1 MSNSIYNSSGLGVD
15 SLIQPGIYI
24 SNTQG
29 FNNQVSLT
37 DPSAV
42 SFSNYYSGFPTGIS
56 TNYNWENPSTLG
68 YQISGVDIANSV
80 KAVYTNYSGANGT
93 SYTFTPPSWC
103 NTLKI
108 IAIAGGGGGG
118 SGGANT
124 SNNRAGSG
132 GSGAG
137 GAQAIIVS
145 NISSPQSNFSYNITF
160 SGSGTGGAYQGTSGD
175 SGHWGSQ
182 GISIGIGVASSNTAL
197 TGSVFI
203 YGGGGGGPGPGTSN
217 SNNNSVGG
225 QNTVISSG
233 NNTTSPIINGL
244 QNYNNFLTVTPNSG
258 NSGGGGGNSYIG
270 TAGTITNFTG
280 TNPPPPLN
288 TNGNFTNVQNNN
300 TGINNTN
307 QIPGYGQGGVGGWNS
322 NNNNGYQGQN
332 GGPALVRVYYMA

>member
-1 MSNSIYNSSGLGVD
+1 MSNSVYNSSGVGVD
-15 SLIQPGIYI
+15 LLIQPGTYV
-24 SNTQG
+24 S
-29 FNNQVSLT
+29 NNQAYVA
-37 DPSAV
+37 DPSAA
-42 SFSNYYSGFPTGIS
+42 SFTNYYSGFPTGIS

-68 YQISGVDIANSV
+68 YQISGTDIANSI

-137 GAQAIIVS
+137 GAQATLVS
-145 NISSPQSNFSYNITF
+145 ANTFDQSIFSYNIDF
-160 SGSGTGGAYQGTSGD
+160 VLGDNGAGGAYQGTSGD
-175 SGHWGSQ
+175 AGHWGHQ
-182 GISIGIGVASSNTAL
+182 GTSISINVSSGGSY
-197 TGSVFI
+197 TGTLWV
-203 YGGGGGGPGPGTSN
+203 YGGGGGGPGPGTS
-217 SNNNSVGG
+217 SGNNNSVGG
-225 QNTVISSG
+225 QNTSITSG
-233 NNTTSPIINGL
+233 NNTTAPILNNLG
-244 QNYNNFLTVTPNSG
+244 NYNADFNLLNHPG

-270 TAGTITNFTG
+270 AAGIITNFTDI
-280 TNPPPPLN
+280 NPLPPPLN
-288 TNGNFTNVQNNN
+288 TNYNYTSVQNNN
-300 TGINNTN
+300 TSINNTN
-307 QIPGYGQGGVGGWNS
+307 EIPGYGQGGVGGWNS

>member
-15 SLIQPGIYI
+15 SLMQPGVTI
-24 SNTQG
+24 
-29 FNNQVSLT
+29 VSKMYVT

-42 SFSNYYSGFPTGIS
+42 DFSNYYSGFPTGIS

-124 SNNRAGSG
+124 NNNRAGSG

-137 GAQAIIVS
+137 GAHAILVS
-145 NISSPQSNFSYNITF
+145 TLKSNQSNFSYNIDF
-160 SGSGTGGAYQGTSGD
+160 VLGDNGAGGAYQGTPSD
-175 SGHWGSQ
+175 PGHWGHQ
-182 GISIGIGVASSNTAL
+182 GTSISINVSSGNNSGTFW
-197 TGSVFI
+197 V

-217 SNNNSVGG
+217 SNNDSVGG
-225 QNTVISSG
+225 QNTSITSG
-233 NNTTSPIINGL
+233 NNATTPILNSLG
-244 QNYNNFLTVTPNSG
+244 NYNVDLSCSEYHAG

-270 TAGTITNFTG
+270 AAGTIVNF
-280 TNPPPPLN
+280 NDVPPLN
-288 TNGNFTNVQNNN
+288 TNYDYRSVQNNN
-300 TGINNTN
+300 TEINNTN
-307 QIPGYGQGGVGGWNS
+307 HVPGYGQGGVGGWNS
-322 NNNNGYQGQN
+322 NNNNGYYGQN
-332 GGPALVRVYYMA
+332 GGPALVRVYYMV

>member
-1 MSNSIYNSSGLGVD
+1 MSNSIYNSSGVGVV
-15 SLIQPGIYI
+15 SLIQPGTYL
-24 SNTQG
+24 S
-29 FNNQVSLT
+29 NNQVYVE

-42 SFSNYYSGFPTGIS
+42 SFSNYYSGFPIGIS

-68 YQISGVDIANSV
+68 YQISGTDIANSV

-124 SNNRAGSG
+124 NNNRAGSG

-137 GAQAIIVS
+137 GAQATLVS
-145 NISSPQSNFSYNITF
+145 AFKFDQSIFSYNIDF
-160 SGSGTGGAYQGTSGD
+160 VLGDNGAGGAYQGTSGD
-175 SGHWGSQ
+175 AGNWGDQ
-182 GISIGIGVASSNTAL
+182 GTSISINVSSGGSY
-197 TGSVFI
+197 TGTLWV

-225 QNTVISSG
+225 QNTSITSG
-233 NNTTSPIINGL
+233 NNTTTPILNNLG
-244 QNYNNFLTVTPNSG
+244 NYNIDLSCSEYNAGNF
-258 NSGGGGGNSYIG
+258 GGGGGNSNIG
-270 TAGTITNFTG
+270 AAGTVVNF
-280 TNPPPPLN
+280 NDAPPLN
-288 TNGNFTNVQNNN
+288 TNYNYTSVQNNN

-332 GGPALVRVYYMA
+332 GGSALVRVYYMA